1 MATTLNFLSPA
12 NPSLEVLP
20 AASGGFNTIGFYG
33 PGFGL
38 SVRVGEYNETTY
50 RTTEDGQ
57 TDGGALPNLR
67 YANTSGA
74 FVASEI
80 VATELQQIDNSE
92 ATLRIRLTTDS
103 AVQTQNA
110 KFRTFDKTS
119 IDNAPSGVNVFAA
132 EIIKPSGAS
141 PGTGDV
147 NWTQIQGSGA
157 VLSLDDQTTAST
169 EHNFYLALTST
180 PTSIGEKT
188 NFAMYFEVEFL

>member
-1 MATTLNFLSPA
+1 MATVLNFLSPS
-12 NPSLEVLP
+12 NPSTEILP

-38 SVRVGEYNETTY
+38 SVKVGEYNETTY

-57 TDGGALPNLR
+57 TDGSALPNLR

-80 VATELQQIDNSE
+80 LGTELQEVNDSE

-103 AVQTQNA
+103 AIQTQNA

-119 IDNAPSGVNVFAA
+119 IDSAPSGVNVFAA
-132 EIIKPSGAS
+132 EIIKPSGGLT
-141 PGTGDV
+141 GTGDV
-147 NWTQIQGSGA
+147 NWTQIEGSGT
-157 VLSLDDQTTAST
+157 VLSLDDQAVAST

-188 NFAMYFEVEFL
+188 NFAFYFEAEFL